1 MGSKGGHATCPALEV
16 ALGPWRDLCSARVG
30 MLPAAAVIG
39 MFLAVRSRQTGD
51 LVMCPLAV
59 QSAAAEGS
67 AMAEVLSRE
76 RRLRDRNTQLLIPG
90 KSFKRVLD
98 FLQHA
103 QVGVTARLPF
113 ACYRD
118 ELNIEL
124 RCRLGVVMLQSRC
137 ADPF

>member
-1 MGSKGGHATCPALEV
+1 MVPAV
-16 ALGPWRDLCSARVG
+16 RCVQTRDLV
-30 MLPAAAVIG
+30 L
-39 MFLAVRSRQTGD
+39 
-51 LVMCPLAV
+51 CPSAV
-59 QSAAAEGS
+59 QSAAAESS

-113 ACYRD
+113 ARFLWTNSISKSDAGWLLPCCRVGEQAISD
-118 ELNIEL
+118 ALNNQNL
-124 RCRLGVVMLQSRC
+124 PLTRAWC
-137 ADPF
+137 

>member
-1 MGSKGGHATCPALEV
+1 MRVQT
-16 ALGPWRDLCSARVG
+16 RDLV
-30 MLPAAAVIG
+30 L
-39 MFLAVRSRQTGD
+39 
-51 LVMCPLAV
+51 CPSAV

-103 QVGVTARLPF
+103 QVGRHSSAPLCLLPRRAR
-113 ACYRD
+113 
-118 ELNIEL
+118 
-124 RCRLGVVMLQSRC
+124 S
-137 ADPF
+137 